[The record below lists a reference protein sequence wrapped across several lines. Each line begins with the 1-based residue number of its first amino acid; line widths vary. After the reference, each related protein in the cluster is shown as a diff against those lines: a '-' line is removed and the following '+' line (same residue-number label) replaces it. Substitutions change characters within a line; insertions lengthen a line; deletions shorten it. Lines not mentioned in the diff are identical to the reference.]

1 MKKKKLKEFVILSLI
16 FILIIACIFNIMTKL
31 VHKVSLKTELETSAT
46 YVNQEKN
53 KNLDEDN
60 KNN

>member
-1 MKKKKLKEFVILSLI
+1 MLAKYWKKIGV
-16 FILIIACIFNIMTKL
+16 FILIVACIFNIMTKL
-31 VHKVSLKTELETSAT
+31 VNKLSLKSELETSAT

-53 KNLDEDN
+53 KNLDEDK

>member
-1 MKKKKLKEFVILSLI
+1 MLAKYWKKIGF
-16 FILIIACIFNIMTKL
+16 FILIVACIFNIMNKCVRKL
-31 VHKVSLKTELETSAT
+31 SLKNELETSAT

>member
-1 MKKKKLKEFVILSLI
+1 MLAKYWKKIGL
-16 FILIIACIFNIMTKL
+16 FILIVACIFNIMTKFI
-31 VHKVSLKTELETSAT
+31 HKMSLKSELETSAT
-46 YVNQEKN
+46 YVTQEKN

>member
-1 MKKKKLKEFVILSLI
+1 MLAKYWKKIGV
-16 FILIIACIFNIMTKL
+16 FILIIACIFNIMTKF
-31 VHKVSLKTELETSAT
+31 VHKMSLKSELETSAT

>member
-1 MKKKKLKEFVILSLI
+1 MLAKYWKKIAV
-16 FILIIACIFNIMTKL
+16 FILIVACIFNIMTKF
-31 VHKVSLKTELETSAT
+31 VHKMSLKSELETSAT

>member
-1 MKKKKLKEFVILSLI
+1 MLAKYWKKIGL
-16 FILIIACIFNIMTKL
+16 FILIVACIFNVMTKFA
-31 VHKVSLKTELETSAT
+31 HKMSLKSELETSAT
-46 YVNQEKN
+46 YVNREKN

>member
-1 MKKKKLKEFVILSLI
+1 MLAKYWKKIGL
-16 FILIIACIFNIMTKL
+16 FILIVACIFNIMTKFI
-31 VHKVSLKTELETSAT
+31 HKMSLKSELETSAT

-60 KNN
+60 KNT

>member
-1 MKKKKLKEFVILSLI
+1 MLAKYWKKIGLL
-16 FILIIACIFNIMTKL
+16 ILIIACIFNIMTKF
-31 VHKVSLKTELETSAT
+31 VHKLSLKSELETSAT